1 MCMVCV
7 RNIHI
12 FRLKKYLVVEL
23 LVNKECPVGAVYC
36 MGTHLE
42 AYTVF
47 LDLLSVVRAL

>member
-1 MCMVCV
+1 MFSIL
-7 RNIHI
+7 R
-12 FRLKKYLVVEL
+12 FLVVEL

-47 LDLLSVVRAL
+47 QDLLSVVRAL